1 MPDSSEKLGPGASL
15 GWSPA
20 MQTPVKMPRGMC
32 SLYVILTSA
41 YLFQFFVPISAY
53 KPVED
58 IALNCSSFGN
68 STATP
73 YRLWIGDHNNMK
85 HSPIE
90 QQPGSSVI
98 RTVTT
103 VNETFPI
110 PYSTARLS
118 QSEFTYSLSITRG
131 PKLIR
136 LQFHVSD
143 DYLNFSR
150 ADALFSVRCNYYT
163 LLRNVSASLM
173 AIGSPIFSKEF
184 CVYVQDDSLLL
195 NITLTPSTEYNPNA
209 YALISG
215 IQIVSMPL
223 DLYYSTYARR
233 EVKFLGNH
241 NGNPYMLTS
250 MDAMEAMHRVNI
262 GGAII
267 SPDSVTDLYRSWST
281 DDYYLTEDLSS
292 VLPVN
297 WSIPLVFNQIP
308 DYAAPADLYRTAR
321 SMGTNRSIT
330 TSYKLTWSFLVDS
343 NFLYLVRLHFC
354 EFQREISKIGDR
366 TFEIYIASLVAERA
380 ADVIEW
386 TGGRGIPIYKDYAVD
401 MHAPTSKKINL
412 TVSLH
417 AGPEQYSVYAD
428 ALLNGVEVF
437 KISDYDRNL
446 AGPNPAPIR
455 VEDPLQPPQ
464 LPPSSESGGIS
475 KKAIAAIAGGSVAGA
490 LAFSLL
496 CFLTFRRGSHSKDST
511 YTDKTTLWQLLWH
524 PTTKLTKT
532 HDSSMPG
539 DLCRRF
545 SLAEI
550 KAATNGFH
558 EIFIVGAGGFGNV
571 YKGYM
576 NGGSTPVAIKRLN
589 PGSQQ
594 GAREFKTEIEMLTMV
609 KGTFGYLDPEY
620 FRFHRLTEKS
630 DVYSF
635 GVVLFETEEI
645 GLAGWAQ
652 SCYQN
657 GSLDQIIDHNLKA
670 EITPEWLEKFAETAM
685 RCLRD
690 EGMKRPSMN
699 DIVRSLELT
708 LQLQEGGVQQETI
721 ALEPTSA
728 MDGRLQ
734 SGEDIE
740 SLPDME
746 SDDEE
751 PKRGR
756 GKGDRTTGR
765 GAALISATTII
776 VEVAREEASNGKVKE
791 ALQKV
796 EGVVK
801 EDAEYVVDSVK
812 ELVKELMD
820 GESELA
826 TKESKDRKDAS
837 LSSSSDEEK
846 EEAPREDNTE
856 NAGPAAVV
864 EETVE
869 GRLRIYDF
877 ACKKTEGRTKPTSF
891 FVLGSAGCQTT
902 TFLLGGEDDTTS
914 FLFLGVQEAKRHH
927 FVFQVNIVYS
937 QQNFDL
943 YPYVTLSRSKNCWH
957 CPKMR
962 DDRDM
967 TFYSPPRRTLI
978 CYSSKVVGG
987 AVGRV
992 PAEQEDDDVSKEEI
1006 SLRCRS
1012 RPEAEREGENQ
1023 RII

>member
-594 GAREFKTEIEMLTMV
+594 GAREFKTEIEMLSQLRHVHLVSLIGYCNDGGEMILVYDYMSHGTLRDHLYNTENPPLSWKQRLEICLGAAQGLQYLHMGTKHMIIHRDIKTTNILLDENWVAKVSDFGLSKMRTSDTSHISTMV

-635 GVVLFETEEI
+635 GVVLFEVLCARPPVNTNLETEEI

-746 SDDEE
+746 SDDEV
-751 PKRGR
+751 
-756 GKGDRTTGR
+756 
-765 GAALISATTII
+765 L
-776 VEVAREEASNGKVKE
+776 
-791 ALQKV
+791 
-796 EGVVK
+796 
-801 EDAEYVVDSVK
+801 
-812 ELVKELMD
+812 EL
-820 GESELA
+820 
-826 TKESKDRKDAS
+826 
-837 LSSSSDEEK
+837 
-846 EEAPREDNTE
+846 
-856 NAGPAAVV
+856 
-864 EETVE
+864 
-869 GRLRIYDF
+869 
-877 ACKKTEGRTKPTSF
+877 
-891 FVLGSAGCQTT
+891 
-902 TFLLGGEDDTTS
+902 
-914 FLFLGVQEAKRHH
+914 
-927 FVFQVNIVYS
+927 
-937 QQNFDL
+937 
-943 YPYVTLSRSKNCWH
+943 
-957 CPKMR
+957 
-962 DDRDM
+962 
-967 TFYSPPRRTLI
+967 
-978 CYSSKVVGG
+978 
-987 AVGRV
+987 
-992 PAEQEDDDVSKEEI
+992 
-1006 SLRCRS
+1006 
-1012 RPEAEREGENQ
+1012 
-1023 RII
+1023 